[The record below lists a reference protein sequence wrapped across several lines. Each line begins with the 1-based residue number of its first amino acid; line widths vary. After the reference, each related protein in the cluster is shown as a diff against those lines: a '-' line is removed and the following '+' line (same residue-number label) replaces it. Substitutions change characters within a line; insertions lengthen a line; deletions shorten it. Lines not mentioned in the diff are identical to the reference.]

1 MRKLKLL
8 SFIFC
13 AMLLMS
19 CSDNDEKQTEDAK
32 ETISSETETTTRDSE
47 EETKK
52 EINENHS
59 YVPNGKTPE
68 EIIKVVLDG
77 AQYVRVYEKST
88 ENEVLNDEV
97 LEIERYRVVDLD
109 NDGYNEVVLYED
121 NIGNSVMILHCED
134 GIVYGYE
141 MPYRSCPRIS
151 LDGVMSG
158 TSSASDTHF
167 YKVEFNKASY
177 SEIEVEETMIQEFV
191 PDWTSFQ
198 WLVNTR

>member
-1 MRKLKLL
+1 MRKLKLV
-8 SFIFC
+8 SIICC

-19 CSDNDEKQTEDAK
+19 CSDDNNEKQTEDVK
-32 ETISSETETTTRDSE
+32 ETISSETTTRDSE
-47 EETKK
+47 EETRK

-77 AQYVRVYEKST
+77 AEYVRVYEEST
-88 ENEVLNDEV
+88 ENEILNDEV
-97 LEIERYRVVDLD
+97 LELERYRVVDLD
-109 NDGYNEVVLYED
+109 NDGYNEVILYVD
-121 NIGNSVMILHCED
+121 NIGHSAMILHCED
-134 GIVYGYE
+134 GVVYGYE
-141 MPYRSCPRIS
+141 MPYRSCSIIS

-167 YKVEFNKASY
+167 YKMEFDKASY
-177 SEIEVEETMIQEFV
+177 SEVEVEETMIQEFV
-191 PDWTSFQ
+191 PDWTSFK